1 VLILKII
8 FLKKKTLKKQTY
20 NSLHKRTKNKEM
32 SCQNTQEIAM
42 NCLNQIQND
51 RMESKVINRSSN
63 HYGVESNQ
71 RCSSVTSS
79 FNQALLMVPYTF
91 SPTPYSIQ

>member
-8 FLKKKTLKKQTY
+8 FFKKKTLKKQTY

-51 RMESKVINRSSN
+51 RMESKVITDPAIIMELKAIKDVHLS
-63 HYGVESNQ
+63 HH
-71 RCSSVTSS
+71 
-79 FNQALLMVPYTF
+79 P
-91 SPTPYSIQ
+91 SIKHF